1 MTKTKLISIT
11 FYIFMIIFITLRFF
25 LGRLYGVF
33 ALCVLIYYFCN
44 DLLGFSPF
52 TFPELLDWFN
62 YQGEGTKNAIL
73 GAIITVLGF
82 MIAYASTSQNWK
94 AQELVRLKLKAAD
107 EIESYVAECSNF
119 LNKAVMYAEWLMHV
133 ESDITKGIDVGL
145 SDFLV
150 KQNKEMS
157 VEFIATR
164 KSLSERAISVY
175 QLQSRHSNLL
185 NMTFGLDDE
194 MDKITASIKNIMQGI
209 WFPVP
214 IDLNTSNNSV
224 GIFMNQVTPHKQ
236 SIMEFIE
243 TANKHSLQ
251 MNGCAGSITGSLR
264 AEIIS
269 FNNAGLRNMLKRRRE
284 FEQYLELRFGRNSKT

>member
-1 MTKTKLISIT
+1 MTVL
-11 FYIFMIIFITLRFF
+11 ITLRFF
-25 LGRLYGVF
+25 LGRLYGIF
-33 ALCVLIYYFCN
+33 ALCVLIYYFCD
-44 DLLGFSPF
+44 DLFGFSPF
-52 TFPELLDWFN
+52 TFPELINWFE

-94 AQELVRLKLKAAD
+94 AQELVKLKLKAAD
-107 EIESYVAECSNF
+107 EIESYVAECSNL

-133 ESDITKGIDVGL
+133 ENDITKGIDVGL
-145 SDFLV
+145 ADFLV

-157 VEFIATR
+157 MEFIATR
-164 KSLSERAISVY
+164 KSLSERAIAVY

-194 MDKITASIKNIMQGI
+194 MEKITACINKIMKGI
-209 WFPVP
+209 WFPTP
-214 IDLNTSNNSV
+214 IDLNANSNPVS
-224 GIFMNQVTPHKQ
+224 IFINQLTPHKK

-243 TANKHSLQ
+243 TANKHSIQ

-269 FNNAGLRNMLKRRRE
+269 FNNAGLRYMLKRRRE
-284 FEQYLELRFGRNSKT
+284 LGQFLELRFGRD

>member
-1 MTKTKLISIT
+1 MTKAKLISIT
-11 FYIFMIIFITLRFF
+11 SYIFMAIFISLRFF
-25 LGRLYGVF
+25 LGRLYGIF

-44 DLLGFSPF
+44 DLFGFSPF
-52 TFPELLDWFN
+52 TFPELLNWFEC
-62 YQGEGTKNAIL
+62 QGEGTKNAIL

-94 AQELVRLKLKAAD
+94 AQELVKLKLKAAD

-133 ESDITKGIDVGL
+133 ESDITKGIDIGL
-145 SDFLV
+145 ADFLV
-150 KQNKEMS
+150 KQNQEMS
-157 VEFIATR
+157 IEFIATR
-164 KSLSERAISVY
+164 KSLSERAIAVY

-194 MDKITASIKNIMQGI
+194 MDKITASINIIMKGV
-209 WFPVP
+209 WFPIP
-214 IDLNTSNNSV
+214 IGSNTNKNSV
-224 GIFMNQVTPHKQ
+224 GIFMEQVIPYKNN
-236 SIMEFIE
+236 IMEFIE
-243 TANKHSLQ
+243 TASKYSMQ
-251 MNGCAGSITGSLR
+251 MNGCAGAITGSLR

-284 FEQYLELRFGRNSKT
+284 FEQYLELRFGRDSKF